1 MPRLETRLSILNGV
15 GPVTE
20 TALLALGLNNVKDL
34 LLYYP
39 RRYDDFTQLRPI
51 AELRPGL
58 VSVRARLDQ
67 VTSRRSFKRKGMSL
81 TEAII
86 SDDTGSLKLT
96 WFNNKWVTQQLTEG
110 KEYFWLGE
118 LKFAGNT
125 FGITQP
131 TFESVEGS
139 QLAGKILPVYP
150 ESAAIDSKLLR
161 KLIAHCASAIDE
173 LPDYLPEKLR
183 EQHGLMSQAEAC
195 RELHFP
201 TSAKELERARQSQA
215 FTELF
220 LLFAAGLVIR
230 SELATEPG
238 IPIPFDEKLAK
249 EFAEKLP
256 YTLTDGQRA
265 SAWQI
270 VGDLQKDKPMNRLLE
285 GDVGS
290 GKTVVAAFA
299 ALQAIRAGHQ
309 VALMVPT
316 DILARQHYNSLTMLL
331 APWDVRVTVLTS
343 RLPAAEKKQARE
355 AVESGESELIIGTQA
370 LLAQGTQFTSLG
382 LIIVDEQHRFGV
394 RQRIALKDKAGRLPH
409 VLTMTATPIPR
420 TLALVLYGDL
430 ELSIIKE
437 LPPGRQPTRTQV
449 AFEADRVHIYNQMSL
464 LLDQGQQA
472 YIVCPA
478 IDETDS
484 GGMKA
489 ASAEYKALQ
498 KGVFKHRRIGLV
510 HGKLKTDEKN
520 AVMADFVAGKLDI
533 LVATTVIEVGIHVP
547 NATMMIVEQAERF
560 GLATLHQ
567 LRGRVGRGDA
577 ASVCFLFTDSTKPLS
592 VNRLRALERT
602 SDGFRLAEIDLESRG
617 AGERFGHRQSGE
629 EELRFAALTDRDL
642 VERVSQAAQAFLKEE
657 NIVEYPQTLERINRL
672 KSVTSLD

>member
-1 MPRLETRLSILNGV
+1 MRLDTRLSTLNGV

-20 TALLALGLNNVKDL
+20 QALLGMGLSSVKDL

-51 AELRPGL
+51 AQLRPGL

-81 TEAII
+81 TEAIV

-96 WFNNKWVTQQLTEG
+96 WFNNKWVSQQLTEG

-118 LKFAGNT
+118 LKFASNS

-139 QLAGKILPVYP
+139 QLAGKIVPVYP
-150 ESAAIDSKLLR
+150 ETAAIDSKLLR
-161 KLIAHCASAIDE
+161 KLITHCAVTIDE
-173 LPDYLPEKLR
+173 LPDYIPDTIRATYDIL
-183 EQHGLMSQAEAC
+183 SQADAC

-201 TSAKELERARQSQA
+201 TSPGSLEHAKQSQA

-220 LLFAAGLVIR
+220 LLFTAGLVIR

-238 IPIPFDEKLAK
+238 IPIPFDESLAK
-249 EFAEKLP
+249 QFVQELP
-256 YTLTDGQRA
+256 FQLTDGQRSA
-265 SAWQI
+265 AWQI
-270 VGDLQKDKPMNRLLE
+270 VGDLQRDKPMNRLLE

-316 DILARQHYNSLTMLL
+316 DILARQHYESLTSLL
-331 APWDVRVTVLTS
+331 KPWDITVTVLTS
-343 RLPAAEKKQARE
+343 RLPTAEKKVARE
-355 AVESGESELIIGTQA
+355 AIESGASELIIGTQA

-394 RQRIALKDKAGRLPH
+394 GQRIALKDKAGRLPH

-420 TLALVLYGDL
+420 TLALVMYGDL

-437 LPPGRQPTRTQV
+437 LPPGRKPTRTQV
-449 AFEADRVHIYNQMSL
+449 VFESDRVHIYNQIQV
-464 LLDQGQQA
+464 LLDKGQQA

-478 IDETDS
+478 IDESDK

-498 KGVFKHRRIGLV
+498 KGAFKHRRIGLV
-510 HGKLKTDEKN
+510 HGKLKTEEKN
-520 AVMADFVAGKLDI
+520 AVMAEFVAGKIDI
-533 LVATTVIEVGIHVP
+533 LIATTVIEVGIHVP
-547 NATMMIVEQAERF
+547 NATVMVVEQAERF

-567 LRGRVGRGDA
+567 LRGRVGRGEEGA
-577 ASVCFLFTDSTKPLS
+577 VCFLFTASDKPQAI
-592 VNRLRALERT
+592 NRLRALERT
-602 SDGFRLAEIDLESRG
+602 SDGFRLAEIDLETRG
-617 AGERFGHRQSGE
+617 AGERFGRRQSGE
-629 EELRFAALTDRDL
+629 EELRFAALTDSEL
-642 VERVSQAAQAFLKEE
+642 VERVSRAAQAFLNEE
-657 NIVEYPQTLERINRL
+657 NIVEYPQTLERINQL
-672 KSVTSLD
+672 KSITSLD

>member
-1 MPRLETRLSILNGV
+1 MPAFSTSGN
-15 GPVTE
+15 
-20 TALLALGLNNVKDL
+20 ALGL
-34 LLYYP
+34 
-39 RRYDDFTQLRPI
+39 
-51 AELRPGL
+51 
-58 VSVRARLDQ
+58 
-67 VTSRRSFKRKGMSL
+67 
-81 TEAII
+81 
-86 SDDTGSLKLT
+86 
-96 WFNNKWVTQQLTEG
+96 
-110 KEYFWLGE
+110 
-118 LKFAGNT
+118 FAA
-125 FGITQP
+125 
-131 TFESVEGS
+131 
-139 QLAGKILPVYP
+139 AGVAMGGA
-150 ESAAIDSKLLR
+150 SSKLV
-161 KLIAHCASAIDE
+161 
-173 LPDYLPEKLR
+173 
-183 EQHGLMSQAEAC
+183 
-195 RELHFP
+195 
-201 TSAKELERARQSQA
+201 
-215 FTELF
+215 
-220 LLFAAGLVIR
+220 LLSLVAAGEEIR
-230 SELATEPG
+230 KQVEDFVFVHAV
-238 IPIPFDEKLAK
+238 DEA
-249 EFAEKLP
+249 
-256 YTLTDGQRA
+256 GRHQRD
-265 SAWQI
+265 W
-270 VGDLQKDKPMNRLLE
+270 RH
-285 GDVGS
+285 
-290 GKTVVAAFA
+290 FA
-299 ALQAIRAGHQ
+299 ALDVGD
-309 VALMVPT
+309 ALAKGEIDLLVGT
-316 DILARQHYNSLTMLL
+316 HALIQDDVIFKSLAL
-331 APWDVRVTVLTS
+331 A
-343 RLPAAEKKQARE
+343 
-355 AVESGESELIIGTQA
+355 
-370 LLAQGTQFTSLG
+370 
-382 LIIVDEQHRFGV
+382 IVDEQHRFGV
-394 RQRIALKDKAGRLPH
+394 RERLTLTEKGDAVD
-409 VLTMTATPIPR
+409 VLVLSGTPIPR

-464 LLDQGQQA
+464 LFDQGQQA

-567 LRGRVGRGDA
+567 LRGRVGRGDT